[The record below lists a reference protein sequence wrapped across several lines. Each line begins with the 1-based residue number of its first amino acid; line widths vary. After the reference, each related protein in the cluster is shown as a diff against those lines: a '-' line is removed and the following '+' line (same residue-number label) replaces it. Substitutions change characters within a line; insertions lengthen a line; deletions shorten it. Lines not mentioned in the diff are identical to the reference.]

1 MTICTPSPFAVV
13 VDIKSFLPKKIICNH
28 QKQKHKNLHGFS
40 NLIPWSFYGDDE
52 RFTSSPTLTS
62 LFHLLS
68 LCTILYGTVI
78 LILLGS
84 RQHKN
89 CPHFTLKTLS
99 KSWLLHRPVE
109 KGFWRGR
116 SSRYRNKLMW
126 RKRIQYQA
134 ESNGDT
140 TVMLRNIPNKYTREM
155 LIEFLDE
162 HCEVENNKEEGEE
175 IAYDFLYLPID
186 FKRELNKGYAFVNFT
201 KAEAVLKFKAAC
213 NNKPWYR
220 FGSRKILEISHAR
233 IQGKD
238 ALVKHFEQ
246 MSYPVEAYRAVCF
259 IPARRGTKSTSLTI
273 MVGKCSE
280 AMI

>member
-1 MTICTPSPFAVV
+1 MASPTSSHGHSMAMMSGDVSKALNPTAPLFFP
-13 VDIKSFLPKKIICNH
+13 KYPPLHHYFFLPPQIHFISDP
-28 QKQKHKNLHGFS
+28 NLPLPSSIFVYYPLWYS
-40 NLIPWSFYGDDE
+40 NPNPTWFEATQELPPLHSQNPIQELAPPP
-52 RFTSSPTLTS
+52 TSRKRD
-62 LFHLLS
+62 F
-68 LCTILYGTVI
+68 G
-78 LILLGS
+78 
-84 RQHKN
+84 
-89 CPHFTLKTLS
+89 
-99 KSWLLHRPVE
+99 
-109 KGFWRGR
+109 RGR